1 LHLKQMTVGG
11 RVEGTGAMDGG
22 EKKQAQQ
29 EERHRNYVTIP
40 KRMCGGWVW
49 RDCKT
54 LRGEGGAVTNRISK
68 KSEDLED
75 RRRVVPLWPFVCLD
89 LY

>member
-1 LHLKQMTVGG
+1 MTVGG

-29 EERHRNYVTIP
+29 EERHRNYVAIP
-40 KRMCGGWVW
+40 KRVGGGWVW

-54 LRGEGGAVTNRISK
+54 LRGEGGAVDEIESQK
-68 KSEDLED
+68 KVKTEEF
-75 RRRVVPLWPFVCLD
+75 VPLFDFVFWI
-89 LY
+89 